1 MQCSPFHRQEE
12 MQAKIDGLQTRQ
24 QQHPQRR
31 HRRLVHAEGSQL
43 PLGLAAQG
51 KQSMNEGMEEM
62 TDRKGDYCAV
72 EVLPH
77 STRTVQYCHPC
88 IPCVQTDHD
97 ANLTQRNLIHHRNL
111 RIQEEYVLR
120 ETDLVIEQRV

>member
-1 MQCSPFHRQEE
+1 
-12 MQAKIDGLQTRQ
+12 
-24 QQHPQRR
+24 
-31 HRRLVHAEGSQL
+31 
-43 PLGLAAQG
+43 
-51 KQSMNEGMEEM
+51 MNEGK

-97 ANLTQRNLIHHRNL
+97 GNLTQRNLVHHGNL